1 MATKKY
7 YLDKRVLKSP
17 TIGGS
22 EANLQ
27 NVLDLKEYIQDVVD
41 DNTTDFT
48 SINVDTINES
58 TTAHGVI
65 VDGVLIKD
73 SSVALAD
80 GTVSNLS
87 VKIGADAN
95 NGLYGISDTQL
106 GIAVEGALV
115 AGANTSGL
123 FTGNIAEQVVD
134 NGVTVDSVLLKDGGV
149 SNAGATIFAGF
160 YPIAAEQALST
171 SGTPAAVNVT
181 AYHTKLTS
189 TGTGDA
195 VTLAV
200 GSLPG
205 QMKKVTYVAEGAG
218 GDTVILTP
226 SVTTGLATATFNAV
240 GDFVVFIF
248 NGTYWSVIENS
259 GATIA

>member
-1 MATKKY
+1 MAVKKL
-7 YLDKRVLKSP
+7 YLDKRTLKTP

-27 NVLDLKEYIQDVVD
+27 NVLDLQDYIGQVSPAYTLP
-41 DNTTDFT
+41 NT
-48 SINVDTINES
+48 VELDTINEFTS
-58 TTAHGVI
+58 AHGVI
-65 VDGVLIKD
+65 VDGTLIKD
-73 SSVALAD
+73 SQVFTATGSNTNPSYSFASDTDTGLYRVSSNRLGFAAGGTKIVEISTTGVAVTGD
-80 GTVSNLS
+80 IIVSN
-87 VKIGADAN
+87 
-95 NGLYGISDTQL
+95 
-106 GIAVEGALV
+106 
-115 AGANTSGL
+115 
-123 FTGNIAEQVVD
+123 
-134 NGVTVDSVLLKDGGV
+134 GV

-181 AYHTKLTS
+181 SYHTKLTS

-200 GSLPG
+200 GSVPG

-226 SVTTGLATATFNAV
+226 SVTTGFATATFNAV